1 MMRAPK
7 YWLALA
13 AFGFSALGAPSDADA
28 CGGFFCSQTQ
38 PVNQAAERIVFA
50 QNTDGT
56 VTAII
61 QIMYEGPSENFSWL
75 LPISSVPMGNE
86 IAVASDVAFQRLQG
100 VTNPNYTLTTRVEG
114 TCRQD
119 TRTPGGFPTGGSS
132 SGGAGGTGIITP
144 DAGGGGVTVVGQGI
158 VGSFEWTVISVDES
172 LPDPADVAVTWLGEN
187 GYDVPPGS
195 PALLGP
201 YLEEGLYLLA
211 LRLTKGSDSGSIR
224 PIVLTYDATLPMI
237 PIKLTAV
244 AANDDMGVMTWLLGG
259 GRGVPQNY
267 LALELN
273 EARINWFNASLN
285 YNDVVTAAADD
296 AQGQGFVTEY
306 ARPTASLAN
315 TVWTTFDESNWQTQ
329 STRVYSGFDEIF
341 STFYGTYQGWDG
353 FWDAVR
359 DTVTLPANVPFE
371 DFQVCPSCYS
381 GQVQFSPAA
390 FIAAIETSVIEPVR
404 VVQRVIDEHPY
415 VTRLYSTM
423 SAAEMTADP
432 LFTFNPTLAE
442 VSNLHTA
449 ERIIECNPNIF
460 QFEAPWRIELP
471 QGGVVRGT
479 ADQAGTWPDFSDQPA
494 NFRILRQSDT
504 GDGRVV
510 EDNETTIEE
519 MLDAYNDTIPD
530 PGGSG
535 GATGVG
541 GAIGLG
547 GVTGRGGS
555 TSGTNGADGDSSR
568 SSDSGCN
575 IVGGSASSAP
585 WIALG
590 LALLARRRRRHAG
603 V

>member
-1 MMRAPK
+1 
-7 YWLALA
+7 
-13 AFGFSALGAPSDADA
+13 
-28 CGGFFCSQTQ
+28 
-38 PVNQAAERIVFA
+38 
-50 QNTDGT
+50 
-56 VTAII
+56 
-61 QIMYEGPSENFSWL
+61 
-75 LPISSVPMGNE
+75 
-86 IAVASDVAFQRLQG
+86 
-100 VTNPNYTLTTRVEG
+100 
-114 TCRQD
+114 
-119 TRTPGGFPTGGSS
+119 
-132 SGGAGGTGIITP
+132 
-144 DAGGGGVTVVGQGI
+144 
-158 VGSFEWTVISVDES
+158 
-172 LPDPADVAVTWLGEN
+172 
-187 GYDVPPGS
+187 
-195 PALLGP
+195 
-201 YLEEGLYLLA
+201 
-211 LRLTKGSDSGSIR
+211 
-224 PIVLTYDATLPMI
+224 
-237 PIKLTAV
+237 
-244 AANDDMGVMTWLLGG
+244 
-259 GRGVPQNY
+259 
-267 LALELN
+267 
-273 EARINWFNASLN
+273 
-285 YNDVVTAAADD
+285 
-296 AQGQGFVTEY
+296 
-306 ARPTASLAN
+306 
-315 TVWTTFDESNWQTQ
+315 
-329 STRVYSGFDEIF
+329 
-341 STFYGTYQGWDG
+341 
-353 FWDAVR
+353 
-359 DTVTLPANVPFE
+359 VTLPANVPFE

>member
-296 AQGQGFVTEY
+296 AQGQGFVTEF
-306 ARPTASLAN
+306 AGPTTSLAN
-315 TVWTTFDESNWQTQ
+315 TVWTTFDESTWQTL
-329 STRVYSGFDEIF
+329 STSVYSYFDQIF
-341 STFYGTYQGWDG
+341 EVFYGQYQAWDG

-359 DTVTLPANVPFE
+359 ETVTLPANVAFE

-381 GQVQFSPAA
+381 GQVQFSPAV
-390 FIAAIETSVIEPVR
+390 FIEAIRTGVIEPVR
-404 VVQRVIDEHPY
+404 RVQTIIDEHPY

-432 LFTFNPTLAE
+432 LFTFNPGLEE

-449 ERIIECNPNIF
+449 ERIIECNPNIY

-479 ADQAGTWPDFSDQPA
+479 GAQAGTWPDFSDQPA

-504 GDGRVV
+504 GEGRVV
-510 EDNETTIEE
+510 EDNASTIEG

-530 PGGSG
+530 PVGSG
-535 GATGVG
+535 GSTGVG
-541 GAIGLG
+541 GSTSVG
-547 GVTGRGGS
+547 GTVSRGGS
-555 TSGTNGADGDSSR
+555 TGANGANIGSGR
-568 SSDSGCN
+568 NSDSGCSL
-575 IVGGSASSAP
+575 VGGSASSAP
-585 WIALG
+585 WIALS
-590 LALLARRRRRHAG
+590 LALLARRRRRHPGA
-603 V
+603 